1 MIYIYIRYN
10 LNNKFKCK
18 ISYCN
23 FLKKYTKGCA
33 YSHNLQTTQNANI
46 LFHFYFGNHS
56 TKNTNQLSNYS
67 SIDINMLIKAS
78 LSITLKHFM
87 NKHNFKIVSF
97 EIITIYN
104 TQLDHIRK
112 LIG

>member
-1 MIYIYIRYN
+1 MQ
-10 LNNKFKCK
+10 
-18 ISYCN
+18 ISY
-23 FLKKYTKGCA
+23 FI
-33 YSHNLQTTQNANI
+33 SI
-46 LFHFYFGNHS
+46 LETFS

-67 SIDINMLIKAS
+67 SIDFNINMLIKAS